1 MVPYLK
7 NILAATFVLCAIA
20 QALPS
25 RPENSHIYDENRL
38 VPAQQLEFFDRLSD
52 NIANETGIVIDA
64 VLLDDIGERVAA
76 KYAEEIAEKWQAD
89 AGREG
94 EVLIFVAQKQRRK
107 MVVTRG
113 TASSILNEAEL
124 RKAEQELLVP
134 SFRQERYGDG
144 ILSLAGWLTF
154 AISNSTGKKF
164 DIDMQEAPAEEGM
177 TVRGWIF
184 VAVVFGLLIAFGRKG
199 RRFGFFDNMKKLLC
213 VSEIEKSQWPGIFQN
228 AFGENLVSAFIG
240 SECLMEG
247 FDALET
253 PWTINF
259 ILKDNSPEVIAKL
272 HAYEKR
278 AHRDNLQFGRFYSPA
293 EIVQTLDT
301 TPLEYLH
308 IANRSV
314 ALCGI
319 KPLDGFRPHED
330 ALRKECAS
338 KLQEIFG
345 THADSRKQDA
355 RSSGAQNSRA
365 KDACS
370 KDAREQD
377 ALRVLYGVYY
387 LETGEYPEN
396 NEPVLARY
404 PASEWAEL
412 AKCL

>member
-1 MVPYLK
+1 MAPYLK
-7 NILAATFVLCAIA
+7 NILAATLLLCAIA

-113 TASSILNEAEL
+113 TASSILNEADL

-154 AISNSTGKKF
+154 AISDSTGKSIE
-164 DIDMQEAPAEEGM
+164 IDENAIPAEEGM

-184 VAVVFGLLIAFGRKG
+184 IVVVFGLLIAFGRKG

-213 VSEIEKSQWPGIFQN
+213 VSEIEKSQWPGIFRD
-228 AFGENLVSAFIG
+228 AFGENLVSAFISG
-240 SECLMEG
+240 KCLMEG
-247 FDALET
+247 FDALAT
-253 PWTINF
+253 PWTVDF
-259 ILKDNSPEVIAKL
+259 ILRDNSPEVVAKL
-272 HAYEKR
+272 DAFR
-278 AHRDNLQFGRFYSPA
+278 AKARRENIAFGHFYTPA
-293 EIVQTLDT
+293 EIAQIRD
-301 TPLEYLH
+301 PQELEYLQ
-308 IANRSV
+308 IASRN
-314 ALCGI
+314 APLCGI
-319 KPLDGFRPHED
+319 K
-330 ALRKECAS
+330 
-338 KLQEIFG
+338 
-345 THADSRKQDA
+345 SR
-355 RSSGAQNSRA
+355 
-365 KDACS
+365 
-370 KDAREQD
+370 
-377 ALRVLYGVYY
+377 
-387 LETGEYPEN
+387 ET
-396 NEPVLARY
+396 
-404 PASEWAEL
+404 
-412 AKCL
+412 